1 MLPSLLSRFAGRR
14 NRRPPPRFEVDRGAQ
29 GANIARL
36 PIRTAHTADADSMS
50 ILDRYVLQKFF
61 VPLLYC
67 ILGFVAIWLVFDLT
81 NNGSDFIN
89 GRAKLDWIVR
99 FYLSQLP
106 QVMMIILPIGLL
118 LALLYSLTQMSR
130 ANEIISMLG
139 AGRSV
144 VRVLAPLFVVGIL
157 FGGIMTW
164 LNYEGAPHAEKTRK
178 AMLKELNSGKK
189 GEKTIKGHLFRN
201 REDRRTWYMREL
213 RNADQQ
219 LRDVQII
226 QQNKGGYV
234 IRQWYARQADFD
246 TARKT
251 WTLTYAKII
260 DMNKEGDITK
270 TQLFDELE
278 VKDWTETPWRIGSST
293 MNPDYLSVP
302 ELRDY
307 LKYNA
312 DFPPARLA
320 PYRTQLE
327 NRWAVPW
334 TALVV
339 ILLAAPMGIVYSR
352 RGILGGVAL
361 AIMLFFLFFLSS
373 NVLVAFGKGYRID
386 ALAAAWGPYIFFFAI
401 GLLLLWMRSTN
412 RDIKIPKLFG

>member
-1 MLPSLLSRFAGRR
+1 M
-14 NRRPPPRFEVDRGAQ
+14 
-29 GANIARL
+29 
-36 PIRTAHTADADSMS
+36 T

-61 VPLLYC
+61 VPFLYC

-89 GRAKLDWIVR
+89 GHAKLGWIID

-106 QVMMIILPIGLL
+106 QVMLIILPIGLL

-144 VRVLAPLFVVGIL
+144 VRVLLPLFAVGVI
-157 FGGIMTW
+157 FGGVMSW

-189 GEKTIKGHLFRN
+189 REQTIKALLFRN

-213 RNADQQ
+213 RIANQQ
-219 LRDVQII
+219 IKDLQII
-226 QQNKGGYV
+226 QQNKKGNIV
-234 IRQWYARQADFD
+234 RQWYAREGTYDP
-246 TARKT
+246 ARKV
-251 WTLTYAKII
+251 WTLSYVKVL
-260 DMNKEGDITK
+260 DMNNTGDVVDMK
-270 TQLFDELE
+270 LHNEL
-278 VKDWTETPWRIGSST
+278 VVSDWSETPWRIGSAM

-302 ELRDY
+302 ELHDY
-307 LKYNA
+307 LEFNA
-312 DFPPARLA
+312 DFPPQRLA
-320 PYRTQLE
+320 PFRTQLE

-334 TALVV
+334 SALIV
-339 ILLAAPMGIVYSR
+339 IFLAAPMGIVFSR

-373 NVLVAFGKGYRID
+373 NVLVALGKGYRID
-386 ALAAAWGPYIFFFAI
+386 AGLAAWGPYVFFLGV
-401 GLLLLWMRSTN
+401 GLVLLWLRSTN
-412 RDIKIPKLFG
+412 RDIRIPKLFG